1 MDLLLSNKLGIR
13 VAMQWSKIL
22 FTKLPLHEGE
32 STEEQIMDKPEVV
45 VTGVAGFIGSALAIS
60 LLAKGYKVIGIDDL
74 SLGKS
79 ENVPEGLEFIRG
91 NLIDKQTIAQIS
103 GRKISTIYHLAGQ
116 SGAELSYSEPIFDLQ
131 SNVQST
137 LALLHF
143 MSKNGIS
150 KIVHASSVA
159 VYGNTSKDVKML
171 DESMNTLPNSPY
183 AISKQSA
190 EMYLE
195 QLSHQYGVKSASLRL
210 FNVYGPGQDLARM
223 NQGMLSIYLGQAI
236 ENGKVL
242 VKGSKSRFRD
252 FVHVDDAVRA
262 FELVADHMTQPHT
275 ILNVSTGVKTTVADA
290 LDLLN
295 QEFNGSLEISFT
307 DETAGDI
314 FGTLGNYQKMRSLT
328 GWAPDVDFSNGY
340 REMIRFHNQ
349 P

>member
-1 MDLLLSNKLGIR
+1 M
-13 VAMQWSKIL
+13 
-22 FTKLPLHEGE
+22 E
-32 STEEQIMDKPEVV
+32 KPEVV

-60 LLAKGYKVIGIDDL
+60 LLAKGYKVIGVDDF

-91 NLIDKQTIAQIS
+91 NLIDKQTIAKMS

-116 SGAELSYSEPIFDLQ
+116 SGAELSFSEPIFDLQ

-137 LALLHF
+137 LTLLNF
-143 MSKNGIS
+143 MRKNGIP

-159 VYGNTSKDVKML
+159 VYGNTAKNVEVL

-183 AISKQSA
+183 AISKRSA
-190 EMYLE
+190 EIYLE
-195 QLSHQYGVKSASLRL
+195 QLSDQYGVKSASLRL

-236 ENGKVL
+236 ENGRVL
-242 VKGSKSRFRD
+242 VKGSKNRFRD

-262 FELVADHMTQPHT
+262 FELVADQMTQAHT
-275 ILNVSTGVKTTVADA
+275 ILNVSTGVKTTVAGA
-290 LDLLN
+290 LDLLD
-295 QEFNGSLEISFT
+295 QEFSGSLEISFT

-314 FGTLGNYQKMRSLT
+314 FGTLGSSQKIRELT
-328 GWAPDVDFSNGY
+328 DWAPTVDFSDGY
-340 REMIRFHNQ
+340 REMIRFHNR